1 VLVGGTCLETILRSH
16 FPPKFR
22 ISEYRERT
30 VAALRKAYGDLIDPG
45 NWTRWLVEHAPKR
58 LAQPVAELISFGTVL
73 SDKELETLIRF
84 HDRKRLFRRTALLP
98 GARALEKALGRQIPP
113 YITVDQARKIETAFA
128 SKPARIQVPVVA
140 RDYATRV
147 LRPAVSSDSELKRL
161 LESLTP
167 LEQRAVSGLAALD
180 ERAARGGATL
190 CSAEVAALWPAPR
203 NGPMFVW
210 NPKIGLGFVGLDD
223 HLGNDKAHVWLWRSS
238 HYQKC
243 IYSMQYWLGIVGCS
257 ENAVQAIEEDAFGRG
272 ELIPGHAAP

>member
-1 VLVGGTCLETILRSH
+1 LRSH
-16 FPPKFR
+16 FPPKFKV
-22 ISEYRERT
+22 SEYKERT
-30 VAALRKAYGDLIDPG
+30 FAALRKAYGNLIDPG

-73 SDKELETLIRF
+73 SDRELEALIRF
-84 HDRKRLFRRTALLP
+84 HDSKRLFRRTALLP
-98 GARALEKALGRQIPP
+98 SARALEKALGRQIPP
-113 YITVDQARKIETAFA
+113 YITVDQARRIETAFA
-128 SKPARIQVPVVA
+128 SKPARIQVPIVA

-147 LRPAVSSDSELKRL
+147 LRPAVSSDSELKSL

-180 ERAARGGATL
+180 ERAARDGTPL

-210 NPKIGLGFVGLDD
+210 NPKIGLGFVGPDD
-223 HLGNDKAHVWLWRSS
+223 HVGNDKAHVWLWRSS

-243 IYSMQYWLGIVGCS
+243 VYSMQYWLGIVGCS

-272 ELIPGHAAP
+272 